1 MSRRLLLVLP
11 GFAVVAVVAA
21 VVSMASAAPGEPEAA
36 ATALV
41 TRVTQPGLADEV
53 SLALTAPPPGD
64 QVVAN
69 YSYPADGSIVQLS
82 SAGVRVVAQPGVSS
96 IAQSDVNAVSVSLL
110 GGEISVDAID
120 LRASVAAGPAS
131 ASVDMP
137 ASSIT
142 GLVVLGQLI
151 TPTPNSVI
159 PLADWGALEILAS
172 TSETT
177 REAPRSAS
185 VALTALRVK
194 VTAAHGG
201 LPAGSTIEIGAI
213 TSSTKAAAPVVPPKE
228 PAKPTVAPT
237 APRPVIPPNAPREP
251 GKSIA
256 GAPPELVRPAPEVSA
271 QLSSGGYVFPIYGP
285 ASFGDT
291 FGAPRADVSGG
302 WHHGE
307 DIFSPLGT
315 PLLAVADGTVFSVG
329 WNDIGGWRL
338 WLRDRVGNEF
348 YYAHLSAY
356 SPLAVNGRQVK
367 AGDVLGFMGKT
378 GDAEF
383 SPGPPALRDPSGLA
397 ALARIRRRRGAIPL
411 PQCVAAGGGRLVR
424 RRPGLL
430 ATRRACGITRCDRT
444 AGRGRAAR
452 GVGHLELERPH
463 AGRTESD
470 PHRPG
475 SEEPGRRRGSLA
487 RTGYSDASTA
497 SSAVS
502 AAPFAVAEKASST
515 PAASKSNSSSGWRS
529 SSPATLSISHSRV
542 CGPDH
547 GL

>member
-1 MSRRLLLVLP
+1 
-11 GFAVVAVVAA
+11 
-21 VVSMASAAPGEPEAA
+21 MATAAPGEPEASA
-36 ATALV
+36 SALV
-41 TRVTQPGLADEV
+41 TRVSQPGLADEV
-53 SLALTAPPPGD
+53 SLALTGPPPGD

-82 SAGVRVVAQPGVSS
+82 SASARVVAQPGVSS
-96 IAQSDVNAVSVSLL
+96 IAQSNVNAVSVSLL

-131 ASVDMP
+131 SSVDIP

-172 TSETT
+172 VPETT
-177 REAPRSAS
+177 RKAPRSAS
-185 VALTALRVK
+185 VTLTALRVK

-201 LPAGSTIEIGAI
+201 LAAGSIIEIGAI
-213 TSSTKAAAPVVPPKE
+213 TSATKAAAPLVPPKE

-237 APRPVIPPNAPREP
+237 ASRPVIPPNAPREP

-271 QLSSGGYVFPIYGP
+271 QLSSGGYVFPVYGP

-291 FGAPRADVSGG
+291 FGGPRADVSGG

-329 WNDIGGWRL
+329 WNDIGGWRV

-356 SPLAVNGRQVK
+356 SPLAVNGTQVK

-383 SPGPPALRDPSGLA
+383 SPVHLHFEIHPVSLLSLGYDGAVAPYPFLNAWRRAEDVSFDAGRAYLPLDGPAGS
-397 ALARIRRRRGAIPL
+397 RGAIAP
-411 PQCVAAGGGRLVR
+411 PAGAV
-424 RRPGLL
+424 LL
-430 ATRRACGITRCDRT
+430 EA
-444 AGRGRAAR
+444 
-452 GVGHLELERPH
+452 
-463 AGRTESD
+463 SD
-470 PHRPG
+470 I
-475 SEEPGRRRGSLA
+475 S
-487 RTGYSDASTA
+487 
-497 SSAVS
+497 
-502 AAPFAVAEKASST
+502 
-515 PAASKSNSSSGWRS
+515 SSSGLT
-529 SSPATLSISHSRV
+529 PGGLKATLTGQAPKSPTGGGDR
-542 CGPDH
+542 
-547 GL
+547 

>member
-1 MSRRLLLVLP
+1 VSRRLLLALP
-11 GFAVVAVVAA
+11 GFAVVAVVAV

-96 IAQSDVNAVSVSLL
+96 IAQSDVNVVSVSLL

-131 ASVDMP
+131 SSVDMP
-137 ASSIT
+137 SSSIT

-177 REAPRSAS
+177 RETPRSAS
-185 VALTALRVK
+185 VALTALRVR

-228 PAKPTVAPT
+228 PVKPAVAPT

-356 SPLAVNGRQVK
+356 SPLAVNGRQVE

-383 SPGPPALRDPSGLA
+383 SPVHLHFEIHPVSLLSLGYDGAVAPYPYLNAWRRAEDVSFDAGRAYLPLDGPAGS
-397 ALARIRRRRGAIPL
+397 RGAIAPPAGAVL
-411 PQCVAAGGGRLVR
+411 LEASDISSSSGLTPGGLKATLTGQAPKSPAGGG
-424 RRPGLL
+424 
-430 ATRRACGITRCDRT
+430 DR
-444 AGRGRAAR
+444 
-452 GVGHLELERPH
+452 
-463 AGRTESD
+463 
-470 PHRPG
+470 
-475 SEEPGRRRGSLA
+475 
-487 RTGYSDASTA
+487 
-497 SSAVS
+497 
-502 AAPFAVAEKASST
+502 
-515 PAASKSNSSSGWRS
+515 
-529 SSPATLSISHSRV
+529 
-542 CGPDH
+542 
-547 GL
+547 